1 MPALKVDLLEVFF
14 TAAIWLLLCRAI
26 ESRRAVVPPY
36 GTAFA
41 KRLLSFVRGPM
52 HRYFGLALGRLP
64 GARTYPPGRH

>member
-1 MPALKVDLLEVFF
+1 MSYQL
-14 TAAIWLLLCRAI
+14 TI
-26 ESRRAVVPPY
+26 EP